1 MGGFVGGRM
10 GENTTTIAWLP
21 EVIDDLVRLRD
32 FIRVKN
38 PAAVKKAAERIT
50 SAILI
55 LQNNPEV
62 GRPLFEDMA
71 GFRDLIVPFGQG
83 GYVIRYRM
91 HATTCVIIRIW
102 HTKEDFP

>member
-1 MGGFVGGRM
+1 M
-10 GENTTTIAWLP
+10 GENTTSIAWLP
-21 EVIDDLVRLRD
+21 EAVDDLVRLRD

-38 PAAVKKAAERIT
+38 PAAAKKAAERIT

-55 LQNNPEV
+55 LQDNPEV
-62 GRPLFEDMA
+62 GRPLFEGLE

-83 GYVIRYRM
+83 GYVVRYRM
-91 HATTCVIIRIW
+91 QGTTCVIIRIW